1 MLYQYD
7 PGLIIVS
14 FKGVRLLGPAEGT
27 FVTAERAEDAFTS
40 QVGSAGDVTR
50 SRNRNK
56 MGSVTY
62 TCQQGSP
69 SNDVLSALQAA
80 DELTGLG
87 FGSLMVKDLIGT
99 TLVEAPSAWIKKIAN
114 PEFAKEAGPR
124 AWVFDCAQLYI
135 YTGGALIITP

>member
-7 PGLIIVS
+7 PGLIVVS
-14 FKGVRLLGPAEGT
+14 FKGVRLLGPQDGT
-27 FVTAERAEDAFTS
+27 FVTAERAEDAFTA
-40 QVGSAGDVTR
+40 QVGSAGDVAR

-69 SNDVLSALQAA
+69 TNDVLSALALV
-80 DELTGLG
+80 DELSGLG
-87 FGSLMVKDLIGT
+87 FGSLMLKDLIGT
-99 TLVEAPSAWIKKIAN
+99 TLVEAPTAWIKKIAS

-124 AWVFDCAQLYI
+124 AWVFDCAQIYI
-135 YTGGALIITP
+135 HAGGSLIVTP